1 MATTSDRPKSFDTM
15 VKYFLRYYNIPT
27 KKDMDKLNAKMDRLE
42 TLISNSNGRKFSGGY
57 RSRFGNTASGVV
69 LEVIKEAGDGIRFS
83 ELQDQTGFNEKKLRN
98 IVFRLNKL
106 GKIRPKSRGVYIP
119 A

>member
-1 MATTSDRPKSFDTM
+1 MAQKNARPKSFDTM

-27 KKDMDKLNAKMDRLE
+27 KKDMDRLNAKMDRLE
-42 TLISNSNGRKFSGGY
+42 TLISHVNSRKMGGGY

-69 LEVIKEAGDGIRFS
+69 LEVIQEADEGIRFS
-83 ELQDQTGFNEKKLRN
+83 ELQEQTGFNEKKLRN

-106 GKIRPKSRGVYIP
+106 GKIKPKSRGVYM
-119 A
+119 AS